1 MSVHDIGIS
10 VHDIG
15 IMVRHDVATDVH
27 SLRARKSGSSTDQW
41 FEQPPP
47 HVIEAGDSKP
57 LIYYS
62 R

>member
-1 MSVHDIGIS
+1 
-10 VHDIG
+10 
-15 IMVRHDVATDVH
+15 MVRHDVATDVH